1 MREPPDVRVPVSV
14 SVEQSA
20 ELSVEQVAALRRAAA
35 PGIDAPDAR
44 LARDRALA
52 ALGDLYA
59 RRGVTLRPEHH
70 AWARKVLGVTVDPAT
85 DPAGA

>member
-1 MREPPDVRVPVSV
+1 MREPPDVRVPANV

-20 ELSVEQVAALRRAAA
+20 GLSAEQVAALRRAAA
-35 PGIDAPDAR
+35 PGIDAPDGR

-52 ALGDLYA
+52 TLGDLYA

-70 AWARKVLGVTVDPAT
+70 AWARKVLGMTDAPT
-85 DPAGA
+85 IDPAGA

>member
-1 MREPPDVRVPVSV
+1 MREPPDVRVPVNM

-20 ELSVEQVAALRRAAA
+20 ELSVEQVAALRRVAA
-35 PGIDAPDAR
+35 PGIDAPDGR

-52 ALGDLYA
+52 TLDNLYA

-70 AWARKVLGVTVDPAT
+70 AWARKVLGVTDAPAI

>member
-1 MREPPDVRVPVSV
+1 MREPPDVRVPVNV

-20 ELSVEQVAALRRAAA
+20 ELSVEQVAGLRRVV
-35 PGIDAPDAR
+35 DAPDRR

-52 ALGDLYA
+52 TLGDLYA

-70 AWARKVLGVTVDPAT
+70 AWARRVLGVTDTVAIDPAI
-85 DPAGA
+85 DPAGG

>member
-1 MREPPDVRVPVSV
+1 MREPPDVRVPVDE

-20 ELSVEQVAALRRAAA
+20 KSVELSVEQVAALRRVV
-35 PGIDAPDAR
+35 DAPDGP

-52 ALGDLYA
+52 KLDALYA

-70 AWARKVLGVTVDPAT
+70 AWARKVLGVTVDPAI